1 MVSKWLNSLPEI
13 ITVSTGLLATYALYA
28 ILLGNVETG
37 VRLIFSCMALDVL
50 DGLLARKLGVSS
62 ERGEFLD
69 RLFDRY
75 YQILVPSVLYVYIS
89 DFSFK
94 AILYSM
100 LIITI
105 SYWRLAR
112 RVHTREY
119 FAGLPLYTHT
129 IVIISSTFSGIVVP
143 PYIMILLAILS
154 LVPIKYYRRQT
165 SFSHLENR
173 GTYWQLRLL
182 VPLIF
187 VVLPYNSITYLF
199 TAMEILIF
207 LYILLGWIPFL
218 FGKGSLKE
226 KLFHLRKEKIYD

>member
-1 MVSKWLNSLPEI
+1 MVSNRLSSLPEI
-13 ITVSTGLLATYALYA
+13 ITVSTGLLATYSLYA
-28 ILLGNVETG
+28 ILLGNVEVG
-37 VRLIFSCMALDVL
+37 VRLIFLCMALDVL

-75 YQILVPSVLYVYIS
+75 YQILVPSVLYVYTNN
-89 DFSFK
+89 FSFE

-100 LIITI
+100 FIITI

-129 IVIISSTFSGIVVP
+129 IIIISSTFSGIVVS

-154 LVPIKYYRRQT
+154 LIPVKYYRRKT

-173 GTYWQLRLL
+173 GTFWQLRLV
-182 VPLIF
+182 VPLVF
-187 VVLPYNSITYLF
+187 VFLPYYKITYLF
-199 TAMEILIF
+199 MIMEILIF
-207 LYILLGWIPFL
+207 LYIFLGWIPFL

-226 KLFHLRKEKIYD
+226 RLLHLRKEKIYD